1 MPTTYPPARRARAL
15 VLVSL
20 LAPLPLLIACSPDTM
35 TAPPNVSPPI
45 RGDAV
50 QGRIAFEA
58 ECASCHATRDGLD
71 LAFFGFPDTT
81 IIRRAVAHVDTSTA
95 HDIVAHIATI
105 RVAPTSR
112 EFRLFQPGGAQV
124 AGDTD
129 FAIRLFGSDAW
140 PADLTPEALKAID
153 PRDVAI
159 ALPMPLWSFEFSNL
173 DWMPAVPIAD
183 ALLDYPTEAGV
194 ARPYLSTYYATRGT
208 EDLFRAVRALRIAER
223 DPANPSAPCVMDPID
238 RLRPADCFEAR
249 RWISTLVAQHMIRN
263 GETEPIH
270 FVLHDEWWDVG
281 NVSRRSRQ
289 IHQPLDNAVQ
299 NWAVWM
305 YLGWAFN
312 PSRHASVYLGNAF
325 RLLGMPRQATFHA
338 LRAQVSRGSRSPAVY
353 QDTRNAARFAPA
365 PWAFNAT
372 RFGFEELLGRLQAG
386 FQPTGAETVAEAR
399 MTVDRAYVAAAHKV
413 TLSEAAQLAVLRDQI
428 LALLN

>member
-1 MPTTYPPARRARAL
+1 MPTYPRVHDARPLA
-15 VLVSL
+15 VLMSL
-20 LAPLPLLIACSPDTM
+20 LAPLPLSIGCSPDTV

-45 RGDAV
+45 RGNAV

-71 LAFFGFPDTT
+71 LAFFRFPDTT

-112 EFRLFQPGGAQV
+112 EFLLFQPGGVQV
-124 AGDTD
+124 AGDTE
-129 FAIRLFGSDAW
+129 FAMRLFGADAW
-140 PADLTPEALKAID
+140 PVDLTEEGLAAID

-173 DWMPAVPIAD
+173 DWMPETPIRD

-194 ARPYLSTYYATRGT
+194 ARGHLSRYYATRSA
-208 EDLFRAVRALRIAER
+208 EDLFRAVVALRIAER

-238 RLRPADCFEAR
+238 LLRSVECFESR
-249 RWISTLVAQHMIRN
+249 RWISTLVAQHMIRK

-270 FVLHDEWWDVG
+270 FALHDEWWDVG

-289 IHQPLDNAVQ
+289 IGQPLDNAVQ

-305 YLGWAFN
+305 YLGWAFD
-312 PSRHASVYLGNAF
+312 PSRHASVYLGNVF
-325 RLLGMPRQATFHA
+325 SLLGMPRQATFHA
-338 LRAQVSRGSRSPAVY
+338 LRAQVSRGPRSLAAY
-353 QDTRNAARFAPA
+353 HDTHNAARFAPA
-365 PWAFNAT
+365 HWTFSAT
-372 RFGFEELLGRLQAG
+372 RFGLEELLGRLQAG
-386 FQPTGAETVAEAR
+386 FQPLGTEAVVEAR
-399 MTVDRAYVAAAHKV
+399 VTVDRAYTAAARKV
-413 TLSEAAQLAVLRDQI
+413 TAVEAVQLAALRDHI